1 MACANPCQTCINSI
15 TTCTSCVTGF
25 TWQGGIC
32 VSNFNFQVNVVFGV
46 TLQIFQA
53 NYFSFISQ
61 LASAA
66 QVTVQNILVQSITNG
81 SVSVNTLVNANYAPT
96 SNQASTVNQNINNL
110 FSSNSVAGMSVT
122 SYSINTNGGSIP
134 SGGLPTSTIIIL
146 AVCIPVGTLCSF
158 IIT

>member
-1 MACANPCQTCINSI
+1 
-15 TTCTSCVTGF
+15 
-25 TWQGGIC
+25 
-32 VSNFNFQVNVVFGV
+32 VVFGV